1 MPRVTAIMPCLGRV
15 EQTLELIP
23 RLLATAEY
31 ADWRLVCIADDD
43 AEVYEAIYG
52 KYPDRV
58 FMTQRRFGY
67 WKCLRAITLHVGE
80 ESELFVNL
88 ANDLLPGRGW
98 LGRAV
103 QAFDAHPPGGHG
115 VIGFND
121 GVWNG
126 QHAAHFLV
134 DRVTLRAWY
143 GEDYWP
149 VCYRHMYGDTEI
161 CERAKAAGRFYVEPY
176 AVLFHNHKLT
186 GAQDDEVYKLGE
198 SRWKE
203 DQALFE
209 ERRKQWSN

>member
-1 MPRVTAIMPCLGRV
+1 
-15 EQTLELIP
+15 
-23 RLLATAEY
+23 
-31 ADWRLVCIADDD
+31 
-43 AEVYEAIYG
+43 
-52 KYPDRV
+52 
-58 FMTQRRFGY
+58 
-67 WKCLRAITLHVGE
+67 
-80 ESELFVNL
+80 
-88 ANDLLPGRGW
+88 

-103 QAFDAHPPGGHG
+103 QAFDAHFLDGRG
-115 VIGFND
+115 VVGFND
-121 GVWNG
+121 GVWSG
-126 QHAAHFLV
+126 QHAAHFL
-134 DRVTLRAWY
+134 TSKALLGEWY

-186 GAQDDEVYKLGE
+186 GAPNDEVYQLGE